1 MATDSNQYLPYN
13 TIILHHAFLYYLWSI
28 TVHDPLIIGFGIDG
42 DGIDKATKREY
53 DYGPIQVHCTVSNDP
68 SITTTDWFFANGS
81 KVGLVDS
88 NFREGHYNNGTTVL
102 QIGIDRQLT
111 YCDGGNYTCVVN
123 TTSDRMEK
131 RSFYLVIGRMLSG
144 KIVSVYCTY

>member
-1 MATDSNQYLPYN
+1 MQTPIN
-13 TIILHHAFLYYLWSI
+13 THNIIIIIYIYVHAFVFSI
-28 TVHDPLIIGFGIDG
+28 PVHDPIIIGFGING
-42 DGIDKATKREY
+42 NGIDKVTKR
-53 DYGPIQVHCTVSNDP
+53 DYQNGIQVHCTVSNDP

-123 TTSDRMEK
+123 TTSGRMEK
-131 RSFYLVIGRMLSG
+131 RNFHLLIGRMLSQ
-144 KIVSVYCTY
+144 ILLCMMVYIDT